1 MAQTTKDKKYPRLSS
16 AGDKKASQSK
26 VSSSTLSEKQHTHEV
41 LSKIA
46 EAYTWRNIVMR
57 GIVTGIFT
65 AIGATVGI
73 GLLFLFATRLYS
85 GLKDVPLVKDFMDA
99 TGLNIVVEYAIEQSS
114 KNSDAIDI
122 GVTDTTPDM

>member
-1 MAQTTKDKKYPRLSS
+1 
-16 AGDKKASQSK
+16 
-26 VSSSTLSEKQHTHEV
+26 
-41 LSKIA
+41 
-46 EAYTWRNIVMR
+46 
-57 GIVTGIFT
+57 
-65 AIGATVGI
+65 
-73 GLLFLFATRLYS
+73 LFATRLYS